1 MSKSRRILILK
12 FPFSSTFGGGEKHTL
27 AIVDKLKKAH
37 EFWLLS
43 TCSVLIP
50 EFKKRHWNAQST
62 WAGTEPVTVKAL
74 LLFIFTAPFIWLNL
88 FVQII
93 RYKFSKHIDTLYCLS
108 LTEKVLI
115 TPWARLLCMR
125 VIWIEHLQIERW
137 LLQSPLRLFYVLWSR
152 LATVVTVVEAVKTQ
166 LIQLGVPQKNIQVI
180 YNSIDTNNF
189 VPHPSTALQIKT
201 SFNILFVGR
210 LASEKGVDDLI
221 EAIRIVKPVIPH
233 ITLTIVG
240 KGDWQTDLE
249 KLVVKYSLEST
260 IKFVGFQENVSIWIQ
275 RCDVFVLPATRR
287 ETFGIVVAEA
297 LATVKPV
304 IATNVGGLPEV
315 VGNYGWLVEPH
326 QPQAIANALQEV
338 YSNYDNALHKAQA
351 GRVHV
356 LELFREDTMIQAYD
370 KLFQ

>member
-27 AIVDKLKKAH
+27 TIVDKLKNTH
-37 EFWLLS
+37 QFWLLS

-50 EFKKRHWNAQST
+50 EFQKRHWNVQTA
-62 WAGTEPVTVKAL
+62 WGGTEPVTLKAL
-74 LLFIFTAPFIWLNL
+74 VIFFFTAPFIQLNL
-88 FVQII
+88 LRHLL
-93 RYKFSKHIDTLYCLS
+93 RYKFAHKIDTLYCLS

-115 TPWARLLCMR
+115 TPWARLLGMR
-125 VIWIEHLQIERW
+125 VIWVEHLQIERW

-166 LIQLGVPQKNIQVI
+166 LVQLGVLQKNIQVI
-180 YNSIDTNNF
+180 YNSIDTNQF
-189 VPHPSTALQIKT
+189 VPHPSTASQINT

-210 LASEKGVDDLI
+210 LASEKGIDDLI
-221 EAIRIVKPVIPH
+221 EAIRIVKPAIPH
-233 ITLTIVG
+233 MTLTIVG

-249 KLVVKYSLEST
+249 NLVSKYSLEST
-260 IKFVGFQENVSIWIQ
+260 VKFVGFQENVSTWIQ
-275 RCDVFVLPATRR
+275 QCDVFVLPATRR
-287 ETFGIVVAEA
+287 ETFGIVAAEA

-304 IATNVGGLPEV
+304 ITTNVGGLPEV

-326 QPQAIANALQEV
+326 QPEAIANALQEV
-338 YSNYDNALHKAQA
+338 YLDYDNALHKAQA
-351 GRVHV
+351 GRLHV
-356 LELFREDTMIQAYD
+356 LELFREDTMIQSYD